1 MKLTIL
7 AKSKSFFRKIRSLF
21 LGQQHSVLSAAT
33 LIMIMIV
40 FSRLLGLIRQRVLA
54 HYFAPD
60 DLSLFFA
67 AFRLPDTVFEV
78 LVFGTFAS
86 AFIPIFTKT
95 LKESKKQAWQVAG
108 IVANWGGI
116 FFLVLATIVI
126 IFAHPLYRF
135 ITPGF
140 DLSDQIKIADLARIL
155 FVAQGFFVI
164 SYVLTAVLESSKRF
178 FVPALAPLFYNLG
191 IIIATIA
198 FSKQFQLYAPVIGV
212 VVGSASHFLIQLP
225 LAFKLGFRFNKSL
238 KITPEVRKIAKLS
251 IPRIIEVS
259 FLQVAK
265 FVELTLASLISAP
278 AYTYFTF
285 GNSVQLLPVG
295 LFGTSIAKAALPTL
309 ARQAD
314 DLPAFKKTLFE
325 TLNQVV
331 FLMTPIVAFLMV
343 AKIPVVRLIFGTD
356 IFTWDSTVETSL
368 VVSAFA
374 IGIFSQAANS
384 ILARSFY
391 AMHDTK
397 TPVLV
402 SVSTLLL
409 NIILDYVLV
418 IIYKFPIWSLALA
431 FSISAIIQSAILFI
445 LITKRIHDGA
455 KRNLYIPIV
464 KSLLA
469 GFVSGSVMFF
479 ILKFFDKSVWIK
491 KLSFITNVDLP
502 FEKFVLDTRYTVNL
516 LVLTAIVG
524 IVGMSVYILILKIFK
539 SKELE
544 TFINLFKRMLLGQK
558 FSSAVDANNTTQD
571 GV

>member
-1 MKLTIL
+1 MKLTI
-7 AKSKSFFRKIRSLF
+7 AKLKSLVS
-21 LGQQHSVLSAAT
+21 GQQHSVLSAAS

-40 FSRLLGLIRQRVLA
+40 ASRLLGLIRQRVLA
-54 HYFAPD
+54 HYFVSS

-95 LKESKKQAWQVAG
+95 LKSSKFKAWQTAG
-108 IVANWGGI
+108 IIANWGGI
-116 FFLVLATIVI
+116 FFLILASLVV
-126 IFAHPLYRF
+126 IFAHPLYRV

-140 DLSDQIKIADLARIL
+140 TFSDQTRIADLARVL
-155 FVAQGFFVI
+155 FIAQGFFVI

-191 IIIATIA
+191 IIITTII
-198 FSKQFQLYAPVIGV
+198 FSKQLGLFAPVIGV
-212 VVGSASHFLIQLP
+212 LIGSALHFLIQLP
-225 LAFKLGFRFNKSL
+225 LAIKLGFKFSKSL
-238 KITPEVRKIAKLS
+238 KITPEVRRIAKLS

-285 GNSVQLLPVG
+285 GNTVQLLPVG

-325 TLNQVV
+325 TLNQIV

-343 AKIPVVRLIFGTD
+343 ARIPIVRLIFGTD

-368 VVSAFA
+368 VISAFA

-384 ILARSFY
+384 ILARAFY

-397 TPVLV
+397 TPVKI
-402 SVSTLLL
+402 SVVILIF
-409 NIILDYVLV
+409 NIILDYLLV
-418 IIYKFPIWSLALA
+418 IIYKFPVWGLA
-431 FSISAIIQSAILFI
+431 FAFSLSAIIQSVILFVV
-445 LITKRIHDGA
+445 ITKRIHDGA
-455 KRNLYIPIV
+455 KTLLYLPIL
-464 KSLLA
+464 KSLFS
-469 GFVSGSVMFF
+469 GFVSGGVMFF
-479 ILKFFDKSVWIK
+479 ILKFFDKSVWVK
-491 KLSFITNVDLP
+491 KLSFIANVDLP
-502 FEKFVLDTRYTVNL
+502 FEKFVLDTRYAGNL
-516 LVLTAIVG
+516 LALTIIVG
-524 IVGMSVYILILKIFK
+524 LIGCLIYVFILKILK
-539 SKELE
+539 STELE
-544 TFINLFKRMLLGQK
+544 TFVNLFKRMLQGQK
-558 FSSAVDANNTTQD
+558 FTTEVERLD
-571 GV
+571 